1 MIQPEL
7 YDVVELLIDLPKVG
21 LKSGQLGTI
30 LEKHNEKTYEVEFAN
45 VEGETLEFLALTSEQ
60 FIVVWKSGTSQSV
73 PVTERILAM
82 MEILPEDKQGQVLDF
97 TRSLY
102 RVSA

>member
-1 MIQPEL
+1 
-7 YDVVELLIDLPKVG
+7 
-21 LKSGQLGTI
+21 
-30 LEKHNEKTYEVEFAN
+30 
-45 VEGETLEFLALTSEQ
+45 
-60 FIVVWKSGTSQSV
+60 VVWKSGTSQSV

>member
-7 YDVVELLIDLPKVG
+7 YDIVELLVDLPQIG

-30 LEKHNEKTYEVEFAN
+30 LEKHNEKAYEVEFAN
-45 VEGETLEFLALTSEQ
+45 AEGETLEFLALTSEQ
-60 FIVVWKSGTSQSV
+60 FIVVWKSQTAQWI
-73 PVTERILAM
+73 PVTERILAI
-82 MEILPEDKQGQVLDF
+82 METLSEDKQGQVLDF

-102 RVSA
+102 KVSA